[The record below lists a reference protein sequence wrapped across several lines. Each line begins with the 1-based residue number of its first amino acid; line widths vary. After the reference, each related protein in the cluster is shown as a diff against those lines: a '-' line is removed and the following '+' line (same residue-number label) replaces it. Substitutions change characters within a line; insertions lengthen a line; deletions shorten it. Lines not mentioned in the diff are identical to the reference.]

1 MGKGSI
7 GIKVK
12 MNAYGSKKIY
22 SISIFDIKLQYSS
35 DKINLVKLINPMEIY
50 MKRFFIK
57 VLIIWHE
64 IRVAYRNRN
73 MQHRLGS

>member
-1 MGKGSI
+1 MLKAAKNLFNI
-7 GIKVK
+7 
-12 MNAYGSKKIY
+12 N
-22 SISIFDIKLQYSS
+22 FDIKLQYSS
-35 DKINLVKLINPMEIY
+35 DKINLVKLINSMEIY